1 MPSSDSNAGV
11 MSAPLINI
19 VVNNVLLHFGPQ
31 INRRA
36 GNNRTTLVFSE
47 SDKPEQ
53 FALALETF
61 FISKQHGHACLRIT
75 SKGGLSQR
83 HQHQHLCRSYRDS
96 RIPIVK
102 QAYREQ

>member
-61 FISKQHGHACLRIT
+61 FYFQTARTRMSEDNIKRRAIATT
-75 SKGGLSQR
+75 STSTSLPVVPRQ
-83 HQHQHLCRSYRDS
+83 
-96 RIPIVK
+96 
-102 QAYREQ
+102 